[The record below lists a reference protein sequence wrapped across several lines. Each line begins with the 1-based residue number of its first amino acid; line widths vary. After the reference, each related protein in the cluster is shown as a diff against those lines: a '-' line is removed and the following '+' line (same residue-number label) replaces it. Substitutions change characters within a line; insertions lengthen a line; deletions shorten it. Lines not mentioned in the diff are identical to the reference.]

1 MSTSKLENAG
11 YSALIAFLA
20 LLWVVA
26 EVVLPIALLV
36 LLISFIFG

>member
-1 MSTSKLENAG
+1 MSNSKLENAG
-11 YSALIAFLA
+11 YSALFAFLA

>member
-1 MSTSKLENAG
+1 MSRSKLENAG
-11 YSALIAFLA
+11 YGVLAGFLA
-20 LLWVVA
+20 LLWLVA

>member
-1 MSTSKLENAG
+1 MSNSKLENAG
-11 YSALIAFLA
+11 YSALVAFLA